1 LDRSDKNSSMISA
14 SQSFSR
20 MLMNAKYSVEACVVV
35 GGTILLDHYK
45 QIKECA
51 LRGIKIRFLF
61 PDPHSSWLI
70 PIISAT
76 GYPIKSYQKRI
87 ISSAH
92 RAHELGMNT
101 EIRWHSQPINKWFV
115 IADRTIVASKPFD
128 ITMETLPAIEARREV
143 IRYYIRLFD
152 TIWTSAST
160 ERTQVTYEVKAPN
173 NQLSKL
179 RVFLCHSSEDKPAVR
194 SLYNRLVKLGVDCWL
209 DERKLLAGQNWQ
221 REIRRALKDAHV
233 VIICLSRKSVKR
245 KGYMQKE
252 LKDALEIAQE
262 YPDGTVYVIPTRLDD
277 CLMPEGLCHL
287 QWVDIYEDE
296 GYNHLLES
304 LRFRANEIIDSAD
317 TPEQ

>member
-1 LDRSDKNSSMISA
+1 
-14 SQSFSR
+14 
-20 MLMNAKYSVEACVVV
+20 MLMNAKHSVEACVVV
-35 GGTILLDHYK
+35 GGTILLDHYN
-45 QIKECA
+45 QIKDCA

-76 GYPIKSYQKRI
+76 GYPIESYQERI
-87 ISSAH
+87 TNSAH
-92 RAHELGMNT
+92 KAHELGLNV

-115 IADRTIVASKPFD
+115 IADSTFVASKSFD
-128 ITMETLPAIEARREV
+128 ITMETLPTIEARPEA
-143 IRYYIRLFD
+143 IRYYMRFFD

-160 ERTQVTYEVKAPN
+160 ERTQVSCQVEAPN
-173 NQLSKL
+173 DQFAKL

-209 DERKLLAGQNWQ
+209 DERKLLAGQHWQ

-233 VIICLSRKSVKR
+233 VIICLSSKSVKR

-262 YPDGTVYVIPTRLDD
+262 YPDGTIYIIPARLDD
-277 CLMPEGLCHL
+277 CLVPEGLSHL
-287 QWVDIYEDE
+287 QWVDIYEDK
-296 GYNHLLES
+296 GYNCLLES
-304 LRFRANEIIDSAD
+304 LQFRANEMIDSED
-317 TPEQ
+317 TPEP